1 MHILECEGR
10 GEGVGGW
17 GEHRLQILVLCQS
30 CQAMS
35 EREEEGVG
43 EKVGSG
49 DMGGREMETDE
60 KGSPGAEVILWT
72 RC

>member
-1 MHILECEGR
+1 
-10 GEGVGGW
+10 
-17 GEHRLQILVLCQS
+17 
-30 CQAMS
+30 MS

-43 EKVGSG
+43 EKVRSG